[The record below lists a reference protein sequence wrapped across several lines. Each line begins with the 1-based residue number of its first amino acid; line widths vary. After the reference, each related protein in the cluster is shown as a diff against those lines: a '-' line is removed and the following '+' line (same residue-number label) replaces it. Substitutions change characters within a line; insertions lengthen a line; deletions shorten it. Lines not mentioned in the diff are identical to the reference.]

1 MIKADAYGHSA
12 AVIADALT
20 NWSHDHLEAP
30 VVDALAVVTIDE
42 AMAIPRPPVPVIILR
57 PLESASIV
65 RQRDAIR
72 LAIDRGYAL
81 SVATPQGAGDLARI
95 AAASAVRADVQVMV
109 DTGCH
114 REGTSVEA
122 LPKVLAAIESYPA
135 LRLTGLSTHFVCSD
149 EPANPFT
156 AEQLRRFQTATSAYG
171 RAHCGVIR
179 HAANSAAL
187 FFFPSTHLD
196 MVRPGISLYG
206 IDPTG
211 RPCCDRPLRPVLKW
225 VAPLLMIRP
234 IQKGESVGYNQT
246 WIADRDTRIG
256 LVPVGYADGY
266 LRAFSN
272 RARMIVRG
280 KPAPVVGRVSMDYTT
295 VDLGGI
301 PEAQVGDTATVL
313 DCDPLSPASVYAL
326 ADLAGTIP
334 YELFS
339 RIGSRIPRVAVDP
352 ADSQENASWSIPA
365 SASKAKSA

>member
-30 VVDALAVVTIDE
+30 AVDACAVVTLDE
-42 AMAIPRPPVPVIILR
+42 ALAIPRPPVPVIILR

-114 REGTSVEA
+114 REGLSVEA

-156 AEQLRRFQTATSAYG
+156 AEQLRRFRTATSAYG
-171 RAHCGVIR
+171 RAHCGIIR

-187 FFFPSTHLD
+187 FFFPATHLD

-266 LRAFSN
+266 LRTFSN

-295 VDLGGI
+295 VDLGDI